1 MRMAALSATL
11 FAVCITFAG
20 TAIAENEWVR
30 VKGGSWEP
38 TAAVLTNIKETLQ
51 SYIKE
56 QAKAPARPLRKWR
69 EYTFQYQGIEDKGR
83 NYVFINALCRPD
95 PRWKLEDDFQMVF
108 DGGSCYFH
116 LNYDPARRQFFGLII
131 NGEA

>member
-1 MRMAALSATL
+1 MRPATASALFFICVA
-11 FAVCITFAG
+11 FAG
-20 TAIAENEWVR
+20 VALAENKWVR

-38 TAAVLTNIKETLQ
+38 TATVLADMKKALEP
-51 SYIKE
+51 YMKD
-56 QAKAPARPLRKWR
+56 QAKLQARELRKWR
-69 EYTFQYQGIEDKGR
+69 EYTIQYQGVEEKGR
-83 NYVFINALCRPD
+83 RYVFINALCRPD

-116 LNYDPARRQFFGLII
+116 LKYDSTRRQFADLII